1 MRCIFAIAEPNSQLI
16 WTAVSEIETG
26 IEWRLTSKI
35 LASLRI
41 TCGATAAFIQETVW
55 PSRSSQAKSF
65 LLVLIFALTPVMWAQ
80 EQPAQTPPGP
90 GVGDQMRPEH
100 RQQMME
106 MHKQEMEAMKAD
118 MERMR
123 SSLAQMKANVLTI
136 KDANEMARW
145 RNNVDMWETLVGHME
160 RMQKH
165 MESMGPG
172 MMQGPGM
179 GGTPPSPST
188 EKKPE

>member
-1 MRCIFAIAEPNSQLI
+1 MR
-16 WTAVSEIETG
+16 IE
-26 IEWRLTSKI
+26 
-35 LASLRI
+35 
-41 TCGATAAFIQETVW
+41 
-55 PSRSSQAKSF
+55 SF
-65 LLVLIFALTPVMWAQ
+65 LLFLIFALTAVMWAQ
-80 EQPAQTPPGP
+80 EQPAQAPPGP
-90 GVGDQMRPEH
+90 GAGDQIRPEH

-106 MHKQEMEAMKAD
+106 MHRQDMQAMKAD
-118 MERMR
+118 VERMK

-136 KDANEMARW
+136 RDTNEMARW

-172 MMQGPGM
+172 MMHGRGM
-179 GGTPPSPST
+179 GGTPASPAT